1 MRKTTSKVLGKSQ
14 YKIKDAELD
23 MLEKESSVLSKI
35 SKVQ

>member
-1 MRKTTSKVLGKSQ
+1 MKKTSSKELGKSQ

-23 MLEKESSVLSKI
+23 MLEEESSVSSKI